1 MKKSFI
7 IFACLFVLG
16 AGFRAADL
24 RHPIDRPSWRE
35 ADDAGIARNFYRE
48 GMNPFYPRV
57 DWRGTTP
64 GYAEMELPVYPWS
77 IAVLYKLFGYHEDFP
92 RLLSYLISLAAMLV
106 FFKLA
111 RYLLPPTGA
120 FAASL
125 FFVLNPVAINLAT
138 WIQPDGLMFLC
149 YTLAVYAFLRW
160 LDSDSWKYYALAIAA
175 TAFAILAKATAGHIG
190 LLFTVLLLNRK
201 GWKAVRQPR
210 VLLFALL
217 ALLPAALWYQH
228 ARSFWKI
235 YGNSLGVS
243 NEYHWAGWDL
253 FTDPSFVTGIWRQEI
268 LHIWMPTGLVLAAV
282 GVLLGK
288 SERAVK
294 VSLAWLFSIFVYY
307 LIVARTSADDW
318 AFYYHIVSLPPVAL
332 LVGMG
337 VCAIR
342 RFRLSPRMVFQFTV
356 GSLLLTIILG
366 VLGAPDLLQLHSDI
380 YVLTAVEVGLATL
393 LLLVFYMTRVREPE
407 ATAPLQNSPLFSTVL
422 VYLLLLCVASTLF
435 FELRGIVQS
444 YRERKDG
451 QVLYECAQRFAPLV
465 EPGVSIVASGG
476 ACLDSKGYPV
486 AYNASYMF
494 YWLDRKGFNIC
505 EEEQS
510 IEALKGFAARGAR
523 YFVAEKNALKK
534 RAGFE
539 EQVRQAYTLR
549 GECEA
554 ALLFELKPE
563 PEKGATERV
572 SQR

>member
-1 MKKSFI
+1 MKKSLI

-16 AGFRAADL
+16 AGLRAADL

-64 GYAEMELPVYPWS
+64 GFAEMELPVYPWS
-77 IAVLYKLFGYHEDFP
+77 IAVLYKLFGYHEIFP
-92 RLLSYLISLAAMLV
+92 RLLSFLISLAAMLV

-111 RYLLPPTGA
+111 RYLLPEVGA
-120 FAASL
+120 FAAAL

-160 LDSDSWKYYALAIAA
+160 LDSDSWKHYAIAIVA

-190 LLFTVLLLNRK
+190 LLFAVLLLNRK

-210 VLLFALL
+210 VILFALL
-217 ALLPAALWYQH
+217 TLLPAALWYTH
-228 ARSFWKI
+228 ARSFWRI

-253 FTDPSFVTGIWRQEI
+253 FTDPGFVTGIWRQEL

-294 VSLAWLFSIFVYY
+294 ISLAWLFSIFVYY

-332 LVGMG
+332 LVGAG

-342 RFRLSPRMVFQFTV
+342 RLTLSPRLVFQLII
-356 GSLLLTIILG
+356 GSILLTI
-366 VLGAPDLLQLHSDI
+366 
-380 YVLTAVEVGLATL
+380 
-393 LLLVFYMTRVREPE
+393 
-407 ATAPLQNSPLFSTVL
+407 
-422 VYLLLLCVASTLF
+422 
-435 FELRGIVQS
+435 
-444 YRERKDG
+444 
-451 QVLYECAQRFAPLV
+451 
-465 EPGVSIVASGG
+465 
-476 ACLDSKGYPV
+476 
-486 AYNASYMF
+486 
-494 YWLDRKGFNIC
+494 
-505 EEEQS
+505 
-510 IEALKGFAARGAR
+510 
-523 YFVAEKNALKK
+523 
-534 RAGFE
+534 
-539 EQVRQAYTLR
+539 
-549 GECEA
+549 
-554 ALLFELKPE
+554 
-563 PEKGATERV
+563 
-572 SQR
+572 